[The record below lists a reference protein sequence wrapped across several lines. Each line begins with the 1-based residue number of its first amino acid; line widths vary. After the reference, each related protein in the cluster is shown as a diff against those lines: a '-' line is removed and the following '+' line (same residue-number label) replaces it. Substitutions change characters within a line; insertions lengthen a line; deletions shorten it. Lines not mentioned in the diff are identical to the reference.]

1 MFPLLEG
8 SEYRALVESIR
19 ADGLQSPIVV
29 TADGRILDGRNRL
42 RACVEAGVRT
52 RFTTYKG
59 ADPWGFVVAAN
70 IHRRHLTTDQRASL
84 ALRLL
89 PRLKRDHPKGMA
101 SKEAIRK
108 TATAAAR
115 LVGVSTSTVER
126 AIRVEQHADLASEVR
141 SGRMTYSRADR
152 TLRGRE
158 HEKSLPRKPVTC
170 EVRHGDF
177 RKVLTDLE
185 NVDAIITDPPYARAS
200 LPLFGDLAIFADK
213 VLAPSGVLAVM
224 TGLMYLPDVMREL
237 DGRRP
242 YRWTLALVHHQMMAV
257 YARKV
262 AQLWKPVLVYG
273 NGERING
280 DVIDATS
287 GSTRYHEH
295 GQNVSV
301 FAQLIERLTKPG
313 SLVVDP
319 FAGSGTTLVAAQ
331 LTGRHSIGCDIDRK
345 NVSTARGRLH

>member
-1 MFPLLEG
+1 
-8 SEYRALVESIR
+8 
-19 ADGLQSPIVV
+19 
-29 TADGRILDGRNRL
+29 
-42 RACVEAGVRT
+42 
-52 RFTTYKG
+52 
-59 ADPWGFVVAAN
+59 
-70 IHRRHLTTDQRASL
+70 
-84 ALRLL
+84 
-89 PRLKRDHPKGMA
+89 MA

-126 AIRVEQHADLASEVR
+126 AIRVEQHVDLASEVR
-141 SGRMTYSRADR
+141 SGRMTYSRADHI
-152 TLRGRE
+152 LRGRE

-177 RKVLTDLE
+177 RKVLTDVH
-185 NVDAIITDPPYARAS
+185 NVDAIVTDPPSARGS
-200 LPLFGDLAIFADK
+200 MPLFGDLAIFADK

-224 TGLMYLPDVMREL
+224 TGLLYLPDVMREL
-237 DGRRP
+237 DGPRP
-242 YRWTLALVHHQMMAV
+242 YRWTLAVVHNQMMAV

-262 AQLWKPVLVYG
+262 AQQWKPVLIYG
-273 NGERING
+273 NGQRIAG
-280 DVIDATS
+280 EVIHATS
-287 GSTRYHEH
+287 ESTRHHEH

-331 LTGRHSIGCDIDRK
+331 LTGRNAIGCDIDHE
-345 NVSTARGRLH
+345 NVTTARRRLH